1 MKVVRCNETKFKQ
14 DFEKQRGFAADLIT
28 AAGLPESTLMLLG
41 FGREINEG
49 NEDFAAFYLVDKDG
63 KEYTAAVPKA
73 GLRAFSI
80 GILDAL
86 EKEAEAKAEAEE

>member
-1 MKVVRCNETKFKQ
+1 MKVVRCNETKFRKN
-14 DFEKQRGFAADLIT
+14 FEIQKVLAAELIT
-28 AAGLPESTLMLLG
+28 TAGLPEDTLMLVG
-41 FGREINEG
+41 FGRSID
-49 NEDFAAFYLVDKDG
+49 EDHKDYAAFYLVDKDG
-63 KEYTAAVPKA
+63 ETHTAAVPKA